1 MALIIVILVAII
13 AVGIG
18 VYVYNREK
26 KKSSLVEEA
35 IAPPNPNLVVD
46 RTDGSVMGS
55 LGASDTPVLPTDSHY
70 RIMEIEASTSENVGS
85 VISSLFEPNPTPKPD
100 GDSFAIVLNQLHGS
114 YNKLTIPPIIDI
126 ASQTLMGFRDSVVQ
140 LTTGDVG
147 IADDQEDPT
156 DEIRA
161 AVESAALPGDP
172 VAFPPSFPNL
182 ESYTRFIDSLRANP
196 FTLNQLRTLIR
207 LERMNQGF
215 LKELARLAPHIDEI
229 SRREGSN
236 IFTEPDPGV
245 NALPLFFKYQ
255 DIFEKIGRP
264 LRVSRP
270 FTMVNPRF
278 YTSVRPTPVVL
289 YVTASGGNTVISSA
303 YTGNPVLLN
312 PQN

>member
-1 MALIIVILVAII
+1 MALIIVIVVAVVAVV

-26 KKSSLVEEA
+26 KTSLIDEA

-46 RTDGSVMGS
+46 RTNGSVMGS
-55 LGASDTPVLPTDSHY
+55 LGASNTSVLPTDSHY
-70 RIMEIEASTSENVGS
+70 RIMEIEASTSENVGR
-85 VISSLFEPNPTPKPD
+85 VISSLFEPITTPKPD
-100 GDSFAIVLNQLHGS
+100 GLSFVAFLNGLYGS

-126 ASQTLMGFRDSVVQ
+126 ASQTFMGFRDSVIQ
-140 LTTGDVG
+140 LGTGDAL

-196 FTLNQLRTLIR
+196 FTLNQLRALIR
-207 LERMNQGF
+207 LERTKPGF
-215 LKELARLAPHIDEI
+215 IKELARLSPHIDEI
-229 SRREGSN
+229 CRREGSN
-236 IFTEPDPGV
+236 IFIGDGSS
-245 NALPLFFKYQ
+245 ALPYIFKYQ

-270 FTMVNPRF
+270 FTMTNPRF
-278 YTSVRPTPVVL
+278 YTSVRPIPVVL
-289 YVTASGGNTVISSA
+289 YVTASGGNTAISSA
-303 YTGNPVLLN
+303 YTGNPVLLD